1 MNIQIEDVAISF
13 MRFANETSIDKVDLT
28 LSMIDLLT
36 EAQVKELAKRL
47 EIRNGEAIS
56 AEAV

>member
-36 EAQVKELAKRL
+36 EAQVKELAKT
-47 EIRNGEAIS
+47 GD
-56 AEAV
+56 